1 MVFLFL
7 GAYPACSVDPGYSRD
22 GTLAVQNRREWPFMA
37 LSIAN
42 VDCSE
47 FDAEIAT
54 TASRRKRNRLTR
66 RQIVLAF
73 TSPFGRPQSQQGE

>member
-1 MVFLFL
+1 M
-7 GAYPACSVDPGYSRD
+7 
-22 GTLAVQNRREWPFMA
+22 AVQNRREWPFMA

-54 TASRRKRNRLTR
+54 TASRGKRNRLTR
-66 RQIVLAF
+66 RQDRFGVHLAVWPAIAFLITPDNACDDGACYAAADGLAF
-73 TSPFGRPQSQQGE
+73 LNT